1 MNKEEIMKYLW
12 IQMLKIE
19 RRKDIGVPV
28 GHQVGNFPHPY
39 RIISYSASGWT
50 LGIMRNPNLM
60 SKPIPP

>member
-1 MNKEEIMKYLW
+1 
-12 IQMLKIE
+12 MLKIE